1 MQEIYEARVQE
12 FNKKA
17 NHIPK
22 TEADAYSLL
31 FGIISFAFLALLIFY
46 HDLQKFGMPVTYEA
60 IVQQQLSLFRTYG
73 LDLSTLVNNAN
84 LSPQ

>member
-1 MQEIYEARVQE
+1 MFVVMLITTRVNIATINHSIKSKIYYKLSGANMQEIYEARVQE

-31 FGIISFAFLALLIFY
+31 FGIISFAFLALLILY
-46 HDLQKFGMPVTYEA
+46 
-60 IVQQQLSLFRTYG
+60 SLK
-73 LDLSTLVNNAN
+73 
-84 LSPQ
+84 